1 MPLTIKFANRRVQD
15 ILADIRANFEST
27 REMGDNFERLF
38 CEVAKRAPELEVNNI
53 WQWSDW
59 PARAQHG
66 FTGLDDGVD
75 LVAELTGGQLVAV
88 QCKCYDAAH
97 KVDKK
102 DVQSF
107 IVGAK
112 PKVFPLRWFVA
123 TADYTPVAAKLI
135 RENDV
140 RVVDFQQYAD
150 LVIDDD
156 AASKPKREPLPLQ
169 QEAIDAVVQGF
180 AETGRNRGR
189 LTMACGTGK
198 TFTSLRIA
206 EKIAPSVERRA
217 SNANPPPPPQFY
229 LSRHRLH

>member
-88 QCKCYDAAH
+88 QCKCYDVAH

-140 RVVDFQQYAD
+140 RVVDFQQYLD
-150 LVIDDD
+150 LVIATVDD
-156 AASKPKREPLPLQ
+156 KPKREPLPLQ

-206 EKIAPSVERRA
+206 EKIGQEIEG
-217 SNANPPPPPQFY
+217 ANTA
-229 LSRHRLH
+229 RELHQIARDL